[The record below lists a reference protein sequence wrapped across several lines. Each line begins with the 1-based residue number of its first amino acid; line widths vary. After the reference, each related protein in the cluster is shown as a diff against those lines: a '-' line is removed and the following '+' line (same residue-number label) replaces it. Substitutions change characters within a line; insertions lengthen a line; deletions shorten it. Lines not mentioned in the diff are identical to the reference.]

1 MTNSSCDRLIS
12 CQDMALPRE
21 RFRERL
27 VELIGR
33 ELDRQQATPP
43 MPAASPT
50 RQGGAPFDRLMTAGD
65 TWRLDDYI
73 DAILTVCGAALDS
86 RSMPSGIE
94 IT

>member
-33 ELDRQQATPP
+33 ELDQQQATPP
-43 MPAASPT
+43 TASRTQQGDAA
-50 RQGGAPFDRLMTAGD
+50 FDRLMTAGD